1 MCGIAGK
8 LAWDGPNPGPQV
20 AAMTAL
26 LAHRGPDDQGVVELG
41 PIALGHRRLSI
52 IDLSAAGH
60 QPMVDA
66 SGRLWISYNGEI
78 YNFLE
83 LREELAARGVIF
95 RTGSDTEVVLEA
107 YKAWGDQC
115 VARFNGMFAFALWD
129 TLRHRLL
136 LVRDR
141 LGKKPLFYIER
152 PGQGVSFASELKALR
167 VEMACADIDHRA
179 LEQYLAF
186 GYVMSDACIL
196 RGVDKLPPAHY
207 LVVERGKPSHLERY
221 WDLAQC
227 FGSKHRADEAAL
239 AEELAALIDDAVRYR
254 LVADV
259 DVGAFLSGGIDST
272 SIVSAMCRSRP
283 GPVNHTFSIGFI
295 DQAFDEAPFA
305 RQAAAML
312 GTLHHEEIAET
323 QLLEL
328 LDRAVYHAD
337 EPFADTSLV
346 PTLLLC
352 EFAAK
357 NTKVCLSGDGG
368 DELFAGYVTYVA
380 DKLQR
385 GVRHLPGAA
394 FALARAA
401 ASLVPVRG
409 GKVDFT
415 YKLHAFLDNCRQDPD
430 RAHSAWRT
438 VIGRREA
445 AALLG
450 RRLAFEPYDSISPFV
465 DEVADCHPL
474 DRASYVDIKT
484 WLVDDVLVK
493 VDRASMAHG
502 LEVRCPLLDH
512 RIVEFA
518 AMLPPNM
525 KLAGFAKKYILKRSQ
540 RGRVPDFVLDRKKAG
555 FNAPV
560 SRWVEGA
567 LRPHLEEL
575 VLSGPLGSLIEAN
588 TVRRMLADHSAR
600 RRDYGFALF
609 ALAILG
615 VWMQQ
620 SQRESL
626 FRPAHSPAVTM
637 PVI

>member
-1 MCGIAGK
+1 MA
-8 LAWDGPNPGPQV
+8 DV
-20 AAMTAL
+20 
-26 LAHRGPDDQGVVELG
+26 
-41 PIALGHRRLSI
+41 
-52 IDLSAAGH
+52 
-60 QPMVDA
+60 

-83 LREELAARGVIF
+83 LREELAARGVVF
-95 RTGSDTEVVLEA
+95 RTGSDTEVILEA

-115 VARFNGMFAFALWD
+115 VVRFNGMFAFALWD
-129 TLRHRLL
+129 TLRQRLL

-152 PGQGVSFASELKALR
+152 PGRGVAFASELKALR
-167 VEMACADIDHRA
+167 VDIASAEIDDRA

-186 GYVMSDACIL
+186 GYVMSDDCIL
-196 RGVDKLPPAHY
+196 RGVDKLPPAHF
-207 LVVERGKPSHLERY
+207 LVLERGKPPHLERY
-221 WDLAQC
+221 WDLAPC
-227 FGSKHRADEAAL
+227 FGSKHRADEASL

-272 SIVSAMCRSRP
+272 SVVSAMCRSRP
-283 GPVNHTFSIGFI
+283 GPVNHTYSIGFI

-305 RQAAAML
+305 RRAAAML
-312 GTLHHEEIAET
+312 GTSHHEEIAET
-323 QLLEL
+323 RLLEL

-385 GVRHLPGAA
+385 SVRHLPGAA

-401 ASLVPVRG
+401 ASLVPARS

-438 VIGRREA
+438 VIGRGEA
-445 AALLG
+445 TALLG
-450 RRLAFEPYDSISPFV
+450 RPLTFEPDDSIARFV
-465 DEVADCHPL
+465 DEVTGCHPL

-512 RIVEFA
+512 RVVEFA
-518 AMLPPNM
+518 AKLPPRM
-525 KLAGFAKKYILKRSQ
+525 KLAGFAKKHILKRSQ

-560 SRWVEGA
+560 SRWVTGA
-567 LRPHLEEL
+567 LRPHIEEV
-575 VLSGPLGSLIEAN
+575 VLSGPLGAMIEAN
-588 TVRRMLADHSAR
+588 AVRQMLTDHCAR

-609 ALAILG
+609 ALVTLG
-615 VWMQQ
+615 LWMQQ
-620 SQRESL
+620 SRSQQL
-626 FRPAHSPAVTM
+626 LRPGYSPAVTM
-637 PVI
+637 PVV